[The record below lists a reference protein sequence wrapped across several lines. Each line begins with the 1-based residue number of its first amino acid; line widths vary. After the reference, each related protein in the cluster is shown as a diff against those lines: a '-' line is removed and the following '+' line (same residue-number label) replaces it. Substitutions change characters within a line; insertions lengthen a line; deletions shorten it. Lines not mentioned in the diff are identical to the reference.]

1 MTEILPCPATVMLL
15 ILNVI
20 GISSEFTFV
29 KQTSNKSINTIPLAP
44 INHVSKN
51 IMFKIPV
58 ISAVTRIMIKA
69 LRDLYYYT
77 DNKKSY

>member
-1 MTEILPCPATVMLL
+1 VTAILPCSSTVILL

-20 GISSEFTFV
+20 GISPEFTFV

>member
-1 MTEILPCPATVMLL
+1 MLL

-29 KQTSNKSINTIPLAP
+29 KQTSNKNINTIPLAP
-44 INHVSKN
+44 INPVSIN

-58 ISAVTRIMIKA
+58 ISAVTRIMIKL

-77 DNKKSY
+77 DDKKSY

>member
-1 MTEILPCPATVMLL
+1 MLL

-20 GISSEFTFV
+20 GISPEFTLV

-44 INHVSKN
+44 INPVSKN

-58 ISAVTRIMIKA
+58 ISAVTRIMIKV

-77 DNKKSY
+77 DDKKSY